1 MAHGAGEP
9 GLRGPMPGLTTI
21 THTPTGFHLR
31 GKRVLVKLFEDL
43 QNNTLEA

>member
-9 GLRGPMPGLTTI
+9 GLRSPVTGLTTI

-31 GKRVLVKLFEDL
+31 QEHVLIVLLEDL
-43 QNNTLEA
+43 RYNTFEA